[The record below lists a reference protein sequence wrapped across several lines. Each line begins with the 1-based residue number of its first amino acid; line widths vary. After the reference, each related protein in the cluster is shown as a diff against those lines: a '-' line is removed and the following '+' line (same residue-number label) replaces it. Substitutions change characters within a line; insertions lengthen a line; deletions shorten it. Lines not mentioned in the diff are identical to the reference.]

1 MSLIGR
7 TMFDIPEETVRVAQ
21 AAFPKGNVYMKMRD
35 ELGVVYTDHEFAG
48 MFGWGGQ
55 AAESPGMLAMVMI
68 MQYAEGL
75 SDRQAAEAV
84 RSRIDWKYA
93 LGLELTDTGFDHSVL
108 SQFRDRLITNKQEE
122 ELLEQMLK
130 RLQEKKLLKS
140 RGQQRTDSTHVLAAT
155 RQVNR
160 LECVGETL
168 RQTLNVL
175 AEEAPTWLLQ
185 QISPDWFDR
194 YVYRF
199 EMYRLPKKKAEREA
213 LQQQIGLDGVELL
226 TAIYADETPL
236 RLRQLP
242 AVEMLRCIWMQQY
255 YIENDTVYWRA
266 RDNMPPND
274 LLIQSPYDPEARN
287 RTKRNLNWTG
297 YTAHLTETCD
307 EDKPNVITNVETTP
321 ATSPD
326 VDVTPQIHTA
336 LAKKKLL
343 PREHFVDTAYVDGAH
358 LVSSRND
365 YQIDLVGPVPPDN
378 SWQAN
383 TEQGFDIPCF
393 QIDWDNETVTC
404 PEGHTSRGWYP
415 GQDGQGNDVIK
426 IQFAKTDCQACLSRF
441 HCTRGQVSPRMLRLR
456 PKLEHQALQFGRQ
469 RQQQP
474 QFKERYKTRAGI
486 EGTISQGVRTFDLRR
501 TRYIGLAKTHLQHV
515 TTATAINLSR
525 VVAWLSDIP
534 KAQTRSSKFAAL
546 APLT

>member
-1 MSLIGR
+1 MSLIMR
-7 TMFDIPEETVRVAQ
+7 TMFDIPEETVRVAR

-35 ELGVVYTDHEFAG
+35 ELGVVYTDHEFVG
-48 MFGWGGQ
+48 MFAWGGQ

-75 SDRQAAEAV
+75 GDRQAAEAV

-108 SQFRDRLITNKQEE
+108 SQFRDRLIANGQEE
-122 ELLEQMLK
+122 ELLNQMLS

-168 RQTLNVL
+168 RQALNEL
-175 AEEAPTWLLQ
+175 AEEAPVWLLE

-194 YVYRF
+194 YLYRF
-199 EMYRLPKKKAEREA
+199 EMYHLPKEKADREA
-213 LQQQIGLDGVELL
+213 LQQQIGSDGAELL
-226 TAIYADETPL
+226 TAIYADQSPL
-236 RLRQLP
+236 HLRQLP

-255 YIENDTVYWRA
+255 YLENDVVYWRA
-266 RDNMPPND
+266 RDNMPPNN
-274 LLIQSPYDPEARN
+274 LLIQSPYEPEARN

-297 YTAHLTETCD
+297 YTAHLTESCD
-307 EDKPNVITNVETTP
+307 QDKPNVITNVETTP

-326 VDVTPQIHTA
+326 VDATPQIHTA

-343 PREHFVDTAYVDGAH
+343 PHEHFVDTAYVDGDH
-358 LVSSRND
+358 LVSSRTD
-365 YQIDLVGPVPPDN
+365 YQIDLMGPVPPDN

-383 TEQGFDIPCF
+383 TDQGFDIPCF
-393 QIDWDNETVTC
+393 QIDWDNEIVTC
-404 PEGHTSRGWYP
+404 PEGHLSRGWYP
-415 GQDGQGNDVIK
+415 GQDVRGNNVIR
-426 IQFAKTDCQACLSRF
+426 IQFAKLDCLACSSRL
-441 HCTRGQVSPRMLRLR
+441 HCTRGQVSPRMIHLR
-456 PKLEHQALQFGRQ
+456 PKLEHEALQFGRH

-486 EGTISQGVRTFDLRR
+486 EGTISQGVRAFDLRR

-515 TTATAINLSR
+515 ATATAINLSR
-525 VVAWLSDIP
+525 VVAWLFDIP
-534 KAQTRSSKFAAL
+534 KAQTRCSKFAAL
-546 APLT
+546 APST